1 MVKMLLIA
9 HLKWKELHVTTP
21 TTAIT
26 ISEKMRMTCHHGLP
40 EELVSD
46 NGFILV
52 VSAEFKEFLQQNGVN
67 I

>member
-1 MVKMLLIA
+1 MLSIA

-21 TTAIT
+21 TTVIT
-26 ISEKMRMTCHHGLP
+26 ISEKMRMTCPP

-46 NGFILV
+46 NGSVLV

>member
-1 MVKMLLIA
+1 M
-9 HLKWKELHVTTP
+9 TRP
-21 TTAIT
+21 TTVIT
-26 ISEKMRMTCHHGLP
+26 ISEKMRIRCHHGLP

-46 NGFILV
+46 NGSVLV